1 MTAAL
6 EMSASASSARTSEEK
21 TLDESL
27 SVLQDNA
34 KSFARLGIPKKI
46 ELLKETMDRLL
57 DVAGAWSRDGLQAKG
72 LPPTDGE
79 EMIAGVVPTMRN
91 LRLLTQ
97 TLEKLQR
104 AEPLITDKMLKT
116 RADGRVEV
124 EVFPTDAMDAA
135 LFTGFSI
142 KERMDQGLDP
152 ATVKMRAAS
161 FYKEAAPEGGVS
173 LILGAG
179 NVSSIPPTDALYKSF
194 AEGYVCMVKMNPVNE
209 WVGPHIEYA
218 FKPFID
224 RGYLKVCY
232 GAGDVGA
239 YLVQHDAVEDIHITG
254 SNHTHDRIVWGPEGE
269 ERERRMKANDPV
281 LKKRITSE
289 LGNVS
294 PVAIVPAHYSEKE
307 LEFIAQNITAMITN
321 NGSFN
326 CNAAK
331 MLITAR
337 GWAQKEALLQK
348 INRALSASPLRRA
361 YYPGAHSRY
370 EKLTKGRDQLTQ
382 HGELS
387 DTHLPWTL
395 IRDVDSA
402 QKDDPLFST
411 EPFCA
416 ILSHTELKAQGPAE
430 FLNEATYFMNQTL
443 WGTLNAMII
452 IPPKLERASE
462 VSRALDQA
470 VTDLRYGTVA
480 INHWPALVFATI
492 SPAWGGHPSST
503 LANAQSG
510 IGWVHNTYL
519 LEGIEKSILRGPLTV
534 FPKPA
539 WFGSNRNV
547 LGIASKLLQVEHSPS
562 WLKVPGVVV
571 QALQG

>member
-6 EMSASASSARTSEEK
+6 EMSASANSARTSEEK
-21 TLDESL
+21 ALDEGL
-27 SVLQDNA
+27 KKLQDNA
-34 KSFARLGIPKKI
+34 QTFARLGIPQKI
-46 ELLKETMDRLL
+46 DLLKQTMDRLL
-57 DVAGAWSRDGLQAKG
+57 DVAPAWSRDGLRAKG

-91 LRLLTQ
+91 LRLLVQ
-97 TLEKLQR
+97 SMQKLVR
-104 AEPLITDKMLKT
+104 AEPLVEDKMLST
-116 RADGRVEV
+116 RPDGRVEV
-124 EVFPTDAMDAA
+124 NVFPTDAMDGA
-135 LFTGFSI
+135 LFAGFTI
-142 KERMDQGLDP
+142 KERMMPGLDS
-152 ATVKMRAAS
+152 ATVKQTAGS
-161 FYKEAAPEGGVS
+161 FYKSPNPEGGVS

-218 FKPFID
+218 FKPFIE
-224 RGYLKVCY
+224 RGFMQVCY
-232 GAGDVGA
+232 GDGGVGK
-239 YLVQHDAVEDIHITG
+239 YLVNHDAVDDIHITG
-254 SNHTHDRIVWGPEGE
+254 SNHTHDMIVWGPAGE

-294 PVAIVPAHYSEKE
+294 PVAIVPANYSESE
-307 LEFIAQNITAMITN
+307 LEFIAANICGMVTN

-331 MLITAR
+331 MLVTAR
-337 GWAQKEALLQK
+337 GWGQKQSLLDK
-348 INRALSASPLRRA
+348 IHRILSASPLRQA
-361 YYPGAHSRY
+361 YYPGAHNRY
-370 EKLTKGRDQLTQ
+370 ETLVNGRDQVRR
-382 HGELS
+382 HGQMS
-387 DTHLPWTL
+387 STHLPWTV
-395 IRDVDSA
+395 ISDIDPDRT
-402 QKDDPLFST
+402 DDPLFST

-416 ILSHTELKAQGPAE
+416 LLSHVELDAHGPAE
-430 FLNEATYFMNQTL
+430 FLNKATPFMNDTL

-452 IPPKLERASE
+452 IPPKLEASAE
-462 VSRALDQA
+462 VGGALDRA
-470 VTDLRYGTVA
+470 ISELKYGTVA
-480 INHWPALVFATI
+480 INHWPALVFATM
-492 SPAWGGHPSST
+492 SPAWGGHPSGT
-503 LANAQSG
+503 LQDAQSG

-539 WFGSNRNV
+539 WFGTNKNV
-547 LGIASKLLQVEHSPS
+547 LGIASKLVQLEYSPS
-562 WLKVPGVVV
+562 WLKVPGMLV